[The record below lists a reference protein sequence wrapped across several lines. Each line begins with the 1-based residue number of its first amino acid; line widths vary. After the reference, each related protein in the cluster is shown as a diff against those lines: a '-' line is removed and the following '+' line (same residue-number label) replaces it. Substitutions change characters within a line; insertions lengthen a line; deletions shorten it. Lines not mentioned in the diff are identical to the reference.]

1 MPHIPT
7 QAAQTG
13 GLLLRLAIYL
23 WGVGGRWLRIAI
35 FVAAGALLLI
45 LGMALTGIPGL
56 VALTALAPLVALF
69 LVPARINPMWLLA
82 IAVWPDRILVNE
94 KRRVLSEGIPLGGD
108 ELRRGVRWVFAF
120 VAVEVGMAFYY
131 AGVEYLAPSV
141 DRTLVLVTFALFVF
155 FALVAASPTG
165 KVRTRTIGVLSV
177 VFVILTVLFLF
188 GGKNEFGDKLEAIG
202 NDDAKAAPAAVAP
215 EGATESQVALR
226 GFGDCS
232 ASVDLDVGPSG
243 RNVFLG
249 PSSAVVRWLDYGD
262 EEGPINKWWD
272 QKGGRVCFLGPAGET
287 VTVRQIP
294 S

>member
-1 MPHIPT
+1 LM
-7 QAAQTG
+7 
-13 GLLLRLAIYL
+13 
-23 WGVGGRWLRIAI
+23 W
-35 FVAAGALLLI
+35 VAVL
-45 LGMALTGIPGL
+45 
-56 VALTALAPLVALF
+56 
-69 LVPARINPMWLLA
+69 LVPAATEHRLARAVQAVLLVIVA
-82 IAVWPDRILVNE
+82 FFTIAFYA
-94 KRRVLSEGIPLGGD
+94 GGTD
-108 ELRRGVRWVFAF
+108 GVRQ
-120 VAVEVGMAFYY
+120 
-131 AGVEYLAPSV
+131 
-141 DRTLVLVTFALFVF
+141 
-155 FALVAASPTG
+155 
-165 KVRTRTIGVLSV
+165 KI
-177 VFVILTVLFLF
+177 
-188 GGKNEFGDKLEAIG
+188 EAIG
-202 NDDAKAAPAAVAP
+202 NNDAKAAPAAVAP